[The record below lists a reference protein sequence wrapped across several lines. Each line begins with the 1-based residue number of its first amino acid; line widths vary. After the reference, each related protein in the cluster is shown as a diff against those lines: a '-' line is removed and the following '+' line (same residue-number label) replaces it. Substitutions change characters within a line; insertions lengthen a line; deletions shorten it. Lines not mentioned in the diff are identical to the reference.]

1 MVSVHCVNL
10 LEYVTKRRAS
20 YFDTG
25 FVSEMRLTTLSLIH
39 YFVAF
44 RILATSLRILE
55 TSAPDA
61 AVLPPGQLF
70 PCFSWYNQK
79 IQNINS
85 ILIIA
90 RGYPKG
96 LSLRVY
102 NFTLTLTT
110 KFKVIDKQFLN

>member
-44 RILATSLRILE
+44 RILATSLCILE

-61 AVLPPGQLF
+61 AVLPPDNYFLVSLGTIKRYKTFRLF
-70 PCFSWYNQK
+70 NFNHCPR
-79 IQNINS
+79 
-85 ILIIA
+85 L
-90 RGYPKG
+90 PKG
-96 LSLRVY
+96 FVTSSLQ
-102 NFTLTLTT
+102 LH
-110 KFKVIDKQFLN
+110 IDIDYEI